1 MLQPNAVA
9 NKTLVALNAP
19 VAKVTARVGHR
30 AARGESET
38 PVGCVRDLDP
48 AFHEYRRVSFFG
60 RPNPVS
66 FNILTE
72 IVRPTAGP
80 PQDEA
85 NYAPDK
91 PSETSV
97 ALGANFDRGVPFE
110 NYVGSDGLVDWT
122 KRHVCI
128 QIDHRGSHKQLWVLS
143 NGTAGL
149 HNFHIHQMK
158 FRLATVKEL
167 RETYF
172 IEPPKPSNDCP
183 RETGVCI
190 GPDMNSTTIRLQT
203 TSIRERRAAGTTPFR
218 CHRFKPC
225 SS

>member
-1 MLQPNAVA
+1 MNID
-9 NKTLVALNAP
+9 
-19 VAKVTARVGHR
+19 G
-30 AARGESET
+30 S
-38 PVGCVRDLDP
+38 
-48 AFHEYRRVSFFG
+48 AFLEG
-60 RPNPVS
+60 LNPVS

-72 IVRPTAGP
+72 IVRPTAGA

-85 NYAPDK
+85 NYAPASPPRHPWRSGWMPTRILTGGY
-91 PSETSV
+91 PS
-97 ALGANFDRGVPFE
+97 R

-128 QIDHRGSHKQLWVLS
+128 QIDHHGSHKQLWVLS

-172 IEPPKPSNDCP
+172 IEPPPVANDCP
-183 RETGVCI
+183 GTTRASASS
-190 GPDMNSTTIRLQT
+190 PNMNSTTIRLQT
-203 TSIRERRAAGTTPFR
+203 TSIRGRRAAGTTPFR